1 VKHGGGKLDNAEP
14 DAAVGVPWVGIEEGV
29 GGEVP
34 AAKLKHG
41 FHLGNAAGGAVEHTF
56 KGRYVS

>member
-1 VKHGGGKLDNAEP
+1 
-14 DAAVGVPWVGIEEGV
+14 V